1 MQNVYTQKISLKLD
15 FNLYEKVLLCLAFFS
30 LFNHGVLN
38 YIVPLYLL
46 IPLIDIKQRH
56 SILNFKNIFS
66 IEILYFIFLY
76 FVIIFFIE
84 YNDSKEDLR
93 TLMQTFDG
101 RYLTQF
107 LRFSLELF
115 FGSYLYEK
123 YKKNKDYFLKL
134 FFLVLKITLLIAVF
148 DFFILNK
155 FLFKSLVGHI
165 LTFDRFTGFNL
176 EPRHFGLILV
186 NCYIFLRYMHFSN
199 KKLFVLILCIFLTA
213 SVSSIILF
221 LISFSFFQFSKKN
234 IIYFLLSSIFI
245 FTFISYFLFIYSD
258 ELLFLLNR
266 ISFIVTLKSDN
277 DYFQVFSLFEVFDR
291 SALNALFN
299 NIIYFF
305 TGYGPNTISI
315 ISTDYISNLDFNT
328 YDGII
333 NSPPHTGLINI
344 LSRSGIF
351 MLILIVLTRI
361 KKRKNIHFFIYLLQ
375 SSFLFYSFFLIID
388 NENKK

>member
-1 MQNVYTQKISLKLD
+1 
-15 FNLYEKVLLCLAFFS
+15 
-30 LFNHGVLN
+30 
-38 YIVPLYLL
+38 
-46 IPLIDIKQRH
+46 
-56 SILNFKNIFS
+56 
-66 IEILYFIFLY
+66 
-76 FVIIFFIE
+76 
-84 YNDSKEDLR
+84 
-93 TLMQTFDG
+93 MQTFDG

>member
-1 MQNVYTQKISLKLD
+1 
-15 FNLYEKVLLCLAFFS
+15 
-30 LFNHGVLN
+30 
-38 YIVPLYLL
+38 
-46 IPLIDIKQRH
+46 
-56 SILNFKNIFS
+56 
-66 IEILYFIFLY
+66 
-76 FVIIFFIE
+76 
-84 YNDSKEDLR
+84 
-93 TLMQTFDG
+93 
-101 RYLTQF
+101 
-107 LRFSLELF
+107 
-115 FGSYLYEK
+115 
-123 YKKNKDYFLKL
+123 
-134 FFLVLKITLLIAVF
+134 
-148 DFFILNK
+148 
-155 FLFKSLVGHI
+155 
-165 LTFDRFTGFNL
+165 
-176 EPRHFGLILV
+176 
-186 NCYIFLRYMHFSN
+186 MHFSN

>member
-1 MQNVYTQKISLKLD
+1 VYTQQIYIKVD
-15 FNLYEKVLLCLAFFS
+15 FNLYEKVFIVLAFFS
-30 LFNHGVLN
+30 LFNQGILS

-46 IPLIDIKQRH
+46 IPLIDVKQRH

-66 IEILYFIFLY
+66 LEILYFIILY
-76 FVIIFFIE
+76 FFIKFFVE

-93 TLMQTFDG
+93 MLMQTFDG

-107 LRFSLELF
+107 IRFCLELF

-134 FFLVLKITLLIAVF
+134 FFLVLKVTLLIAVF
-148 DFFILNK
+148 DFFLFNK
-155 FLFKSLVGHI
+155 FLFKSLVGHE
-165 LTFDRFTGFNL
+165 LVFNRFTGFNL

-186 NCYIFLRYMHFSN
+186 YCYIFLSYMHFSN
-199 KKLFVLILCIFLTA
+199 KKLFFLIFCIFLTT
-213 SVSSIILF
+213 SISSTILF
-221 LISFSFFQFSKKN
+221 LISFALFSFKKGK
-234 IIYFLLSSIFI
+234 IFLFLLLSIFL
-245 FTFISYFLFIYSD
+245 FSGISYLLFFYSD
-258 ELLFLLNR
+258 ELLFVMNR
-266 ISFIVTLKSDN
+266 ISFIITLKNDN
-277 DYFQVFSLFEVFDR
+277 DYFQIFSLFEVFDR

-299 NIIYFF
+299 NIIYLF
-305 TGYGPNTISI
+305 TGYGPNTISAV
-315 ISTDYISNLDFNT
+315 STDYISNLDFNT

-351 MLILIVLTRI
+351 ILTLIVLTRI
-361 KKRKNIHFFIYLLQ
+361 KKSKNIHFFIYLLQ